1 MDDIV
6 ITDDFLDVIAHKK
19 DSIENSRVT
28 ETVSTSSKE
37 IQPVQET
44 KPVEQKDY
52 AVSNTYTHAYE
63 QYVNSPFNMNNIDK
77 TIQDANSIVGYD
89 GKRKEPYR
97 SRVVNW
103 SKPVE
108 EAKQEQVAQD
118 LELIEPMPV
127 EESITQHV
135 IPINAQDYQL
145 GEYQVDNTLPNSSI
159 DYVMP
164 PIERKSLEMPQSDD
178 SEQISSVR
186 DFLSGVSSIP
196 AYVYHNK
203 VVPFIDETREKLFG
217 PSEEELARRAAEE
230 EQERLRLEEEA
241 RIAREQFV
249 QDSIQHDINQRTED
263 ILARIAAMDTSY
275 VVGRYNG
282 RNLVSGLATPGN
294 SRFLGTNRK
303 QKTNVRGYNI
313 LAPWNNWSIL
323 DENTTDKSIEDNHF
337 IPGNKHQKYGLVNPS
352 VARYITI
359 DEGGN
364 LMFTDTIPRG
374 IRGQITT
381 GYASTGNL
389 SDSFKR
395 NKNIRNI
402 EVFHSDGTKSY
413 SVFSYLNPY
422 NLNSVYHPVQ
432 AAVLFD
438 LPNGEKSWIIPYGR
452 TANQF
457 YNDVSKIKNITG
469 DDELE
474 FVNFDS
480 RSATGA
486 YGDAGIRYNKFGSY
500 PSLILRRKFGGN
512 TKRSLVRGGRI

>member
-6 ITDDFLDVIAHKK
+6 ITDDFLDVLSHKK

-28 ETVSTSSKE
+28 EAVSTSKE
-37 IQPVQET
+37 IQSVQET
-44 KPVEQKDY
+44 KTVEQKDY
-52 AVSNTYTHAYE
+52 TVSNTYTHAYE

-77 TIQDANSIVGYD
+77 TIQNANSIVGYD

-103 SKPVE
+103 TKPAE
-108 EAKQEQVAQD
+108 EVKQEQVIQQAKPAEQT
-118 LELIEPMPV
+118 PV
-127 EESITQHV
+127 EESINQPT

-145 GEYQVDNTLPNSSI
+145 GEYQVDNTVPNSSI
-159 DYVMP
+159 GYVMP
-164 PIERKSLEMPQSDD
+164 PIERKSLEMPQNDN
-178 SEQISSVR
+178 SEQISPIR
-186 DFLSGVSSIP
+186 DFLSGISTIP

-249 QDSIQHDINQRTED
+249 QDSLRLDANQRSED

-282 RNLVSGLATPGN
+282 RNLVSGLATPG

-303 QKTNVRGYNI
+303 QKTNVKGYNI
-313 LAPWNNWSIL
+313 LAPWNNWAVL
-323 DENTTDKSIEDNHF
+323 DENTTDKSIENNHF
-337 IPGNKHQKYGLVNPS
+337 VEGNKHQKYGHVS
-352 VARYITI
+352 TGVARYITI
-359 DEGGN
+359 DNNGN

-389 SDSFKR
+389 SNSFKKNKSVRYPEVYR
-395 NKNIRNI
+395 N
-402 EVFHSDGTKSY
+402 DGSKSY
-413 SVFSYLNPY
+413 PIFSWINPY
-422 NLNSVYHPVQ
+422 NLNSIYHPVQ

-474 FVNFDS
+474 FINFDS

-500 PSLILRRKFGGN
+500 PSLILKRKLGGN
-512 TKRSLVRGGRI
+512 IRRTLFKGGKI